1 MYPLIIYFWQWRD
14 SWRVQKYVKTP
25 VGFPAHQGPLSWS
38 TNLRWRSCRDQ
49 GNARWNRDHLAV
61 SAQQI
66 WAPAATAPFNRIRQR
81 LQKKTGFHSMVY
93 LMNRE
98 IWIESVTQYVSVIR
112 QLCFCSSFNRS
123 ALFAPHLPPTCPRW
137 WPARWA
143 QISYIS
149 YYPHESCIFFF
160 GVDPVTRGKTMKNH
174 YVPLRFGTGPQ
185 LSQPWV
191 QPFFGLPLTMICL
204 RGHHEGHFAHMI
216 SSETVSNQFI
226 TDQLSQQWW
235 WLS

>member
-1 MYPLIIYFWQWRD
+1 MESNGESKNTSKPQLVSPPTKVHFL
-14 SWRVQKYVKTP
+14 
-25 VGFPAHQGPLSWS
+25 GPLF
-38 TNLRWRSCRDQ
+38 RWRSCRDQ

-66 WAPAATAPFNRIRQR
+66 WAPAAKALQSHSTA
-81 LQKKTGFHSMVY
+81 LTKKTGFHSMVY

-98 IWIESVTQYVSVIR
+98 IWIEFVTQYVSVIR

-143 QISYIS
+143 KISYIS
-149 YYPHESCIFFF
+149 YYPHESCLFF

-174 YVPLRFGTGPQ
+174 YVPLRFGPRPQ
-185 LSQPWV
+185 HSQPWV
-191 QPFFGLPLTMICL
+191 QPFFGLPLTMIFF
-204 RGHHEGHFAHMI
+204 RGPYEGHFAHMI

-226 TDQLSQQWW
+226 TDQLWQLQRWFS
-235 WLS
+235 